1 MGRRGRL
8 SLLDYT
14 VYFVTTRV
22 TEFTPVFS
30 NPTCCDIL
38 IDNIRFY
45 RQKYHFKI
53 YAYVI
58 MPTHFHWIV
67 EVDPTRAILSTV
79 MREVKKYSA
88 WDIMDYL
95 KAGGYSDYLRTFSRA
110 AYKTKDQRRKFW
122 SKRFDD
128 AYIRNDKMLESRVN
142 YIHQN
147 PVKAGLVTRPEDYKY
162 SSARN
167 YLLGDHSVLDVIVG
181 SEEFRQ

>member
-14 VYFVTTRV
+14 LYFVTTTV

-30 NPTCCDIL
+30 NAACCDIL
-38 IDNIRFY
+38 INNIRFY
-45 RQKYHFKI
+45 RQKYHFKVH
-53 YAYVI
+53 AYVI

-67 EVDPTRAILSTV
+67 EVDPTTAILSTV

-95 KAGGYSDYLRTFSRA
+95 KAEGRSEYLRIFSRA
-110 AYKTKDQRRKFW
+110 AHKTKDQQRKLW
-122 SKRFDD
+122 IKRFDD
-128 AYIRNDKMLESRVN
+128 AFIRNDAMFESRVN
-142 YIHQN
+142 YIHLN
-147 PVKAGLVTRPEDYKY
+147 PVKAGLVARPEDYKY

-167 YLLGDHSVLDVIVG
+167 YLFGDHSVLEVVVG
-181 SEEFRQ
+181 GEEFRR